1 MAKKKNWIKPI
12 TSKKLPTACDDWTEL
27 RLLPTDRSEANELD
41 SGVLSFNANGMNTQ
55 EITKKTKNG
64 LEGSAPGG
72 IIVPAPKEQRDE
84 ESKSGALHQAYE

>member
-1 MAKKKNWIKPI
+1 
-12 TSKKLPTACDDWTEL
+12 
-27 RLLPTDRSEANELD
+27 
-41 SGVLSFNANGMNTQ
+41 MNTQ